1 MSAEK
6 IAELIAE
13 VNEAATDA
21 VETALAGGEDPLVLL
36 QEGVIR
42 GLEQIGEKFEAK
54 EYFLP
59 ELMVGGQ
66 IAEQCIAL
74 INPHLP
80 KDRGAPR
87 GVMVI
92 GAVQGDMHDLGF
104 NLVAKQLE
112 LVGFEVHALGVDVAP
127 MTFIDKAREVNA
139 EIIALSTFLVT
150 TIPGCSEVIDYL
162 RDMGLRERFK
172 VIVGG
177 GNTTKETADQLGADG
192 WAPNAVEAV
201 ALCEGLVAGGKRA
214 SPRGPAPAIAVE
226 PEKA

>member
-13 VNEAATDA
+13 VNGAATEA
-21 VETALAGGEDPLVLL
+21 VETALAEGEDPLVLL
-36 QEGVIR
+36 QEGVIG
-42 GLEQIGEKFEAK
+42 GLERIGEKFEAQ

-59 ELMVGGQ
+59 ELMVGSQ

-80 KDRGAPR
+80 KDRSAPR
-87 GVMVI
+87 GVLVI
-92 GAVQGDMHDLGF
+92 GAVQGDMHDLGY

-112 LVGFEVHALGVDVAP
+112 LVGFEVHGLGVDVAP

-139 EIIALSTFLVT
+139 DIIALSTFLVT

-162 RDMGLRERFK
+162 TDMGLRERFK

-177 GNTTKETADQLGADG
+177 GNTTQQTADQLGADG

-201 ALCEGLVAGGKRA
+201 TLCEGLVAGAKHT
-214 SPRGPAPAIAVE
+214 SP
-226 PEKA
+226 

>member
-1 MSAEK
+1 MSAGK
-6 IAELIAE
+6 LAELIAE
-13 VNEAATDA
+13 VDESASDA
-21 VETALAGGEDPLVLL
+21 VAAALGRGEDPLVLL

-42 GLEQIGEKFEAK
+42 GLERIGEKFEAK

-74 INPHLP
+74 VNPHLP

-92 GAVQGDMHDLGF
+92 GAVQGDMHDLGY

-112 LVGFEVHALGVDVAP
+112 LVGFEVHSLGVDIAP
-127 MTFIDKAREVNA
+127 MTFIDRAREVNA
-139 EIIALSTFLVT
+139 DIIALSTFLVT

-177 GNTTKETADQLGADG
+177 GTMTQETADQLGSDG

-201 ALCEGLVAGGKRA
+201 GLCKGLVAEAKRT
-214 SPRGPAPAIAVE
+214 PP
-226 PEKA
+226 